1 MITWKKYDIL
11 VEKMLDTGKILDVL
25 SSIFSQE
32 QADQFVD
39 AMVVLSEDEK
49 LQQMQTAKR
58 ALEYLDQTADIS
70 TVVSKLDADI
80 ANKLA
85 PVEEVETIKAVK

>member
-32 QADQFVD
+32 QADKF
-39 AMVVLSEDEK
+39 VLSEDEK